1 MNEQNLIPTSQRS
14 KSEARELGTAGG
26 IASGIARR
34 KKKAMREWAEI
45 IGALP
50 AKVVCPDGSL
60 LDDADLD
67 ADTMMQQYRKAHNG
81 DTKAA
86 TFIANLKG
94 ELKQNIE
101 LPGMEINIHTTP
113 KGAALTEQ
121 ILNED

>member
-1 MNEQNLIPTSQRS
+1 MNEQNLIPNTERSASEVRENQR
-14 KSEARELGTAGG
+14 RGG
-26 IASGIARR
+26 VNSGIARR
-34 KKKAMREWAEI
+34 RKKAMREWAEI

-60 LDDADLD
+60 LEDADLD
-67 ADTMMQQYRKAHNG
+67 ADAMMQQYRKAHKG

-94 ELKQNIE
+94 EHKQNIE